1 MERERERETGYSN
14 FRSRDKRSVLT
25 RCSSNKQAES
35 FSISSEKRGKRIEE
49 VDVDPRAA
57 CTQSR
62 PILAV
67 TLLGKFGGEDNA
79 WNTPREHDTPL
90 EGSKNRCIASLDCR
104 QLWYTDEWEGMLG
117 AKRRY
122 MRISTSSSR
131 RRAAKIRARIPK
143 RLDGRAILSFS
154 FFSTNTIKRTIR
166 DPFDKSRATD
176 LSKRN
181 SVQRNRYFSIYLY
194 EAENFSS
201 PMGRGSS
208 LILVIFPLAPS
219 REAVFELRR

>member
-1 MERERERETGYSN
+1 MWRERERERGYSN

-117 AKRRY
+117 ANICVYPRALLGVEPRKSAQGSRKGSTAEQFSPFPFFP
-122 MRISTSSSR
+122 RIRLNERS
-131 RRAAKIRARIPK
+131 AIP
-143 RLDGRAILSFS
+143 
-154 FFSTNTIKRTIR
+154 STNLVQPISQSEIPFNAIDTSRFICTKQRTFPR
-166 DPFDKSRATD
+166 PWGEDPR
-176 LSKRN
+176 
-181 SVQRNRYFSIYLY
+181 
-194 EAENFSS
+194 
-201 PMGRGSS
+201 
-208 LILVIFPLAPS
+208 
-219 REAVFELRR
+219 

>member
-1 MERERERETGYSN
+1 MWRERERERGYSN

-117 AKRRY
+117 ANICVY
-122 MRISTSSSR
+122 P
-131 RRAAKIRARIPK
+131 RALLGVEPRKSAQGPRK
-143 RLDGRAILSFS
+143 GRAILSFS

-201 PMGRGSS
+201 PVGRGSS
-208 LILVIFPLAPS
+208 LIPVIFPLAPS